1 MITENKVTEMF
12 CISDDY
18 CKEYALE
25 WNKNPL
31 STPFPNSSKRDK
43 RRGRMG
49 DVGVITILVLFCCK
63 TF

>member
-31 STPFPNSSKRDK
+31 STSFPNSSKRGK

-49 DVGVITILVLFCCK
+49 DVGVITILVLFCCN

>member
-25 WNKNPL
+25 WNKKL
-31 STPFPNSSKRDK
+31 SFNFPSQ
-43 RRGRMG
+43 
-49 DVGVITILVLFCCK
+49 
-63 TF
+63 